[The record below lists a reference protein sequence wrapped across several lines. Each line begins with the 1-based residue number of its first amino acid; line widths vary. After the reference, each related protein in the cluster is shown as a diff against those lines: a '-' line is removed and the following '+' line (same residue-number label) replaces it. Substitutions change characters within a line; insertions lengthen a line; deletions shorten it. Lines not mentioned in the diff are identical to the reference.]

1 MQQSLLA
8 VAAASALALKRAIP
22 VVLAL
27 SILLCAAKPS
37 DARGLGG
44 FLEALLARGLV
55 RGAIIAGRSNSQPQY
70 LPKSYTP
77 DVLTVEQLANCI
89 KKAGKLDGDS
99 QQLEV
104 IRTALL
110 ASKSEIDLSSATVEF
125 QRTRVDHYSQK
136 SVDTFNALISRY
148 NILVTNGKTKQA
160 KLNALVDAFNIE
172 VDAYNPV
179 CVKKYYADDLPDAQ
193 KLAAQ
198 P

>member
-1 MQQSLLA
+1 MRQAL
-8 VAAASALALKRAIP
+8 AAASALALKRGLP

-55 RGAIIAGRSNSQPQY
+55 RGAIIAGRSNTQPQY

-110 ASKSEIDLSSATVEF
+110 ASKSEIDLSSAKVEF
-125 QRTRVDHYSQK
+125 QRTRLDHYSQK
-136 SVDTFNALISRY
+136 SVDAFNALIDRH
-148 NILVTNGKTKQA
+148 NTLVINGKAKQA
-160 KLNALVDAFNIE
+160 NFNALVDAFNIE
-172 VDAYNPV
+172 VGANNGG

>member
-1 MQQSLLA
+1 MKHLLLA
-8 VAAASALALKRAIP
+8 AAAVIALALKRGPPI
-22 VVLAL
+22 VLAL

-70 LPKSYTP
+70 LPKFYTP

-89 KKAGKLDGDS
+89 KKAAKLDGDS
-99 QQLEV
+99 ELLKV
-104 IRTALL
+104 IRAPLV
-110 ASKSEIDLSSATVEF
+110 SSQSEIDLSSTAIEF
-125 QRTRVDHYSQK
+125 QRPRVDQYSQK
-136 SVDTFNALISRY
+136 SVDAFNALIARY
-148 NILVTNGKTKQA
+148 KILAANRKA
-160 KLNALVDAFNIE
+160 KEDSFNALVVAHNAEI
-172 VDAYNPV
+172 DAYNAG
-179 CVKKYYADDLPDAQ
+179 CVKKYYADDLSDAQ

>member
-1 MQQSLLA
+1 MMARSGVLIFLVLPCLLY
-8 VAAASALALKRAIP
+8 
-22 VVLAL
+22 
-27 SILLCAAKPS
+27 AAKPS

-77 DVLTVEQLANCI
+77 DVLTVEQLAVCI
-89 KKAGKLDGDS
+89 KKAAKLDGDS
-99 QQLEV
+99 QQLEIV
-104 IRTALL
+104 RTGVL
-110 ASKSEIDLSSATVEF
+110 ASQSEIDLSSATVEL

-136 SVDTFNALISRY
+136 SVDAFNALIDRH
-148 NILVTNGKTKQA
+148 NTLVVNGKAKQA
-160 KLNALVDAFNIE
+160 NFNALVDASNVEIG
-172 VDAYNPV
+172 AYNAG

>member
-1 MQQSLLA
+1 MA
-8 VAAASALALKRAIP
+8 RGG
-22 VVLAL
+22 VLIL
-27 SILLCAAKPS
+27 VLPCLLCAVKPA
-37 DARGLGG
+37 DAGGMGKFLGS
-44 FLEALLARGLV
+44 LLARGLV
-55 RGAIIAGRSNSQPQY
+55 REAIVAGHSNSQPQY

-89 KKAGKLDGDS
+89 KKAAKLDGDN

-110 ASKSEIDLSSATVEF
+110 ASQSEIDLSSATVEL

-136 SVDTFNALISRY
+136 SVNAFNLLIDRH
-148 NILVTNGKTKQA
+148 NNLLINGKAKQA
-160 KLNALVDAFNIE
+160 NFNALVDGFNIE
-172 VDAYNPV
+172 VGTYNAA

-198 P
+198 L

>member
-8 VAAASALALKRAIP
+8 VAAASAPALKRAIP

-110 ASKSEIDLSSATVEF
+110 ASKSEIDLSSATVDF
-125 QRTRVDHYSQK
+125 QRTRVEHYSQK
-136 SVDTFNALISRY
+136 SVDAF
-148 NILVTNGKTKQA
+148 ILVFV
-160 KLNALVDAFNIE
+160 LVEITHENI
-172 VDAYNPV
+172 PSLSSL
-179 CVKKYYADDLPDAQ
+179 DLSARAS
-193 KLAAQ
+193 KIASLALAAASSVRIRSASGLVVGTDDR
-198 P
+198 